1 MPNPIPVAP
10 GFTGPTSGM
19 LTLNIHEARLTRD
32 TNTVTTM
39 DPYLKLKVRMQEF
52 KTKTRQNE
60 GKNPR
65 WEEMFEVKV
74 DYIGDDIEFEMLTEN
89 SIASDKRIGTLRV
102 KLSAMC
108 VTKGVDD
115 WCGLHYNYQVVG

>member
-39 DPYLKLKVRMQEF
+39 DPYLKLKVRM
-52 KTKTRQNE
+52 
-60 GKNPR
+60 
-65 WEEMFEVKV
+65 
-74 DYIGDDIEFEMLTEN
+74 
-89 SIASDKRIGTLRV
+89 
-102 KLSAMC
+102 
-108 VTKGVDD
+108 
-115 WCGLHYNYQVVG
+115 